1 MNPKNIFLPILS
13 VCWMF
18 ILFSF
23 SGCTDEYEENRI
35 TNGKTATV
43 TLDLL
48 VPGASSGMQTRAMND
63 AQEAAI
69 NNLQVLVFEETGSGE
84 VYRDI
89 IKEVKK
95 DSETQVTL
103 KLPVSKAKYRFVVLA
118 NASTQ
123 TIADGTPKKDALN
136 KFTFACAGV
145 WNADGANSKPIP
157 MWGEYKETISIQ
169 NDQNI
174 SIMLHRALA
183 RVDVGL
189 LFKDQDQDNQTDEV
203 VGLDNFK
210 IASVRVYRTKNLAYV
225 GTDKISNDEKATG
238 PNIPDGAKFNSE
250 DGTEYDSREE
260 ADKHPLYYEVKP
272 AADSCVREIYIPES
286 FDANNS
292 PTMDNVPCLVIG
304 GYYGKDNKT
313 EITYYR
319 ADFADYDTDGKVAS
333 YKSILRNNRY
343 VFDIKS
349 VSSPGFK
356 EPDQAL
362 NSITTGLNL
371 TVHQWQNVPLN
382 IYMNGNYFYQ
392 IDNRDV
398 VLEARTKEESVMPS
412 ESVSYTTN
420 LSLSDANVKHSWGQL
435 QEGDKVDKGEKTSNH
450 FDVAFDYGKKTIT
463 FTAKQNNVGTQTGK
477 VKELN
482 DILNLQ
488 VGNFQLTIRVRQK
501 AVNVSYNLLCGE
513 TKVEG
518 KYREGV
524 PLDYTHYLEMQL
536 EFTDTPSPTDE
547 IEITSETRKGIYFAF
562 KGTINDMEPILGQ
575 QDRYKVRVQGHG
587 TPVKDP
593 NDREEKSKDDTDP
606 KSVML
611 PIYNMVVNSNS
622 TTGSFCDGITILFGY
637 KTKRILAIGANA
649 SYRYGYMLEPNTGSR
664 AFVDASINFGVDP
677 NSTVT
682 MEQFPNDYKH
692 PGGYS
697 NKSDALARGNAFHI
711 EYITTGRGI
720 GAGDKIDYGY
730 LEEMMTNF
738 KPHIIL
744 TGQAIQYQ
752 KDDIERFN
760 KFINEGG
767 VFLMF
772 NEYYPKEESI
782 NAMVSRVMGSDDMG
796 GSDQTTGYDQIVY
809 DILDVENTEN
819 PEDPILRGPF
829 SGKDAQGNP
838 ISLAK
843 AKWGSD
849 GICVYGFANV
859 NSKNAY
865 VYSKRQYDKNNKE
878 IACIFRHK
886 TKPFFFIGDGGFIS
900 NSKRYI
906 GDSYQG
912 SYVYC
917 PFAIGSA
924 YQPLDRVNYTNDKN
938 QTVVNSRFFGNILT
952 WAVDYAEFHG
962 IKYDIDKGWTQ

>member
-136 KFTFACAGV
+136 KFTFACAGI
-145 WNADGANSKPIP
+145 WNAEGANSQPIP

-189 LFKDQDQDNQTDEV
+189 KFKSQDQDNQTDEV
-203 VGLDNFK
+203 ERLDNFK

-225 GTDKISNDEKATG
+225 GTDKIINDEKATE
-238 PNIPDGAKFNSE
+238 PNIPGGAKFNPGDYE
-250 DGTEYDSREE
+250 TLEK
-260 ADKHPLYYEVKP
+260 ADANPLVYTLKETDDKNSY
-272 AADSCVREIYIPES
+272 VREIYIPES
-286 FDANNS
+286 FDAS
-292 PTMDNVPCLVIG
+292 GKPSMDEVPCLVIG

-319 ADFADYDTDGKVAS
+319 ADFADYEEGKVKN

-343 VFDIKS
+343 VFNIKS

-356 EPDQAL
+356 EPEQAL

-371 TVHQWQNVPLN
+371 TVHQWQEIPLN
-382 IYMNGNYFYQ
+382 IYMNGSYFYQ
-392 IDNRDV
+392 IDSRDV
-398 VLEARTKEESVMPS
+398 VLEARTNDVAVFPFESVP
-412 ESVSYTTN
+412 YTTN
-420 LSLSDANVKHSWGQL
+420 LNLNSGNVKYSWGQL
-435 QEGDKVDKGEKTSNH
+435 QDGQKVEEGKDSSSH
-450 FDVAFDYGKKTIT
+450 FDVAFDYTGKTIT

-477 VKELN
+477 AKELN

-488 VGNFQLTIRVRQK
+488 VGSFQLTIRVKQK
-501 AVNVSYNLLCGE
+501 AVNVSYELLCNK

-547 IEITSETRKGIYFAF
+547 IEITSETRKGIYFSF
-562 KGTINDMEPILGQ
+562 KGTINEMKHISGEK
-575 QDRYKVRVQGHG
+575 YEVRVQGYG

-622 TTGSFCDGITILFGY
+622 TTGSSCDGITILFGY

-649 SYRYGYMLEPNTGSR
+649 SYRYGYQLEPNTGSR

-682 MEQFPNDYKH
+682 MEQFPNDYTH
-692 PGGYS
+692 PNRDRYDHP
-697 NKSDALARGNAFHI
+697 SDASARGNAFHI
-711 EYITTGRGI
+711 EYMTTGRGI

-730 LEEMMTNF
+730 LEKMMTNF

-760 KFINEGG
+760 KFINDGG

-782 NAMVSRVMGSDDMG
+782 NAMVSKVMGKDMG
-796 GSDQTTGYDQIVY
+796 GSSQTTGYDQIVY
-809 DILDVENTEN
+809 DILDVENN
-819 PEDPILRGPF
+819 IDNKEDPILRGPF

-859 NSKNAY
+859 NSTNAY
-865 VYSKRQYDKNNKE
+865 VYSKRQYEKEIKDQE

-962 IKYDIDKGWTQ
+962 IKYDID